1 MTRRPDITDQLCLSR
16 SVPSL
21 VSGTSSHVPGEP
33 VSRREQ
39 LREQELLSH
48 GERARGLQVI
58 AHAQN
63 TAHIVSDTK
72 GECYIYKWKNHFFK
86 MKGGY
91 RDGLKHQKGRNKG
104 SLHSKVAQ
112 SYMTPSLYLCSIFN
126 FAYI

>member
-48 GERARGLQVI
+48 GERARDVTTLAGYCACAEHCPLYF
-58 AHAQN
+58 HSN
-63 TAHIVSDTK
+63 CDTK
-72 GECYIYKWKNHFFK
+72 GECYI
-86 MKGGY
+86 GY
-91 RDGLKHQKGRNKG
+91 
-104 SLHSKVAQ
+104 
-112 SYMTPSLYLCSIFN
+112 YLLVVLPVE
-126 FAYI
+126 